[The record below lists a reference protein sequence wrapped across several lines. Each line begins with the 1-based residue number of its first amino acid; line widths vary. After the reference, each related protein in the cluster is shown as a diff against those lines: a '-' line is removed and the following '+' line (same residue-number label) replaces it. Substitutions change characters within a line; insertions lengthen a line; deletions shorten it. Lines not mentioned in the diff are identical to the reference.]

1 MILIFLISILIIFNF
16 LFVLYFEKISS
27 YLKIYDSPDGLRKL
41 HSGNVPLLGGLIFF
55 LNILIF
61 LIYSFFLNDF
71 TFLIYDKNLEIKFF
85 FWGILIFF
93 LIGLFDD
100 KFNLNP
106 LIKFTITIIIIYCMI
121 YFNETLILRTIDLSF
136 LSKTF
141 DLNQFSIP
149 ITILCFLLFLNA
161 FNMFDGINLQSGLYT
176 IIIFTFFLSNGIF
189 FTFSLVILISS
200 FVFCVLNFKNKV
212 FMGDS
217 GTYLM
222 SFVISCIFVQSY
234 NNGLINYADKVFLFM
249 MIPGLD
255 LVRLFFV
262 RVFNG
267 RHPFYPDR
275 NHLHHL
281 LLKKYGYGLTICII
295 LFLLILPIFLNILI
309 TNLFSIIIGFFI
321 YVLLILYLVLNR
333 ENVSNKY

>member
-1 MILIFLISILIIFNF
+1 
-16 LFVLYFEKISS
+16 
-27 YLKIYDSPDGLRKL
+27 
-41 HSGNVPLLGGLIFF
+41 
-55 LNILIF
+55 IF

-255 LVRLFFV
+255 L
-262 RVFNG
+262 
-267 RHPFYPDR
+267 
-275 NHLHHL
+275 
-281 LLKKYGYGLTICII
+281 
-295 LFLLILPIFLNILI
+295 
-309 TNLFSIIIGFFI
+309 
-321 YVLLILYLVLNR
+321 
-333 ENVSNKY
+333 